1 MNEISQRQQTP
12 FPEYQDDDDINIAIH
27 FNLTKHAFDGME
39 ISALLYAPTEKLQT
53 KILEKKII
61 FELGKIT
68 PSGLLKQA
76 ILFPFSD
83 NIKVL

>member
-12 FPEYQDDDDINIAIH
+12 FPEYQDDDDINIAIY

-39 ISALLYAPTEKLQT
+39 ISALYMQEQKNCKQKA
-53 KILEKKII
+53 LEKKIL
-61 FELGKIT
+61 FELLKIT

-83 NIKVL
+83 IIKVL